1 MNDLQFESMVCSDKH
16 IVNLDLLNLKDR
28 NIKEVVFD
36 CYDNLKSTILVAW
49 NDRLADMEDLFKSDF
64 KKELAKSKE
73 YEFSADVNALDNVY
87 SKFQL
92 KYIIDPE
99 HVSDKYRRVALEN
112 TIRRFEE
119 EVKNYDNVRWDI
131 LDYLKAELF
140 KEEALFQ
147 KALVVYN
154 NESKGVKTEPEP
166 GAKKKRGRK
175 KNLSSVVIKQLS
187 LKEEDMS
194 TDLFVQE
201 QSILVP
207 EIDRNNKYRIDGI
220 NYYGVFN
227 NIYTGLLTKSRTL
240 GYKIFKD
247 GKFNA
252 AYFGVTEDPEFGP
265 ILYVGI
271 YGFTYNPFH
280 ILTREHM
287 ENVLPNDLLVFNN
300 TKNREDWEEIINN
313 TYLKAL
319 HMDQNEEDYML
330 DLENKKEK
338 GIHNKK
344 VMHLPDLR
352 YRAMKKERRYKIDIN
367 IGCRM
372 ILEKLEEVSMGSDD
386 TKRYRF
392 THLNSLEEV
401 ILRHIN
407 EENKI
412 PKTISPTKGAKR
424 INLNP
429 GLIVSIIKK
438 NSDEHSDGVLLFRD
452 NKKEPN
458 PFDVFHIFAYSQTSN
473 HISTQ
478 SNKHVSSKAKRT
490 GESTNWIKWGTL
502 PYLSIYFSK
511 NNVPLGKN
519 NILHFDIGNEHIV
532 ERSKLKEVFKDIY
545 EAKTL

>member
-131 LDYLKAELF
+131 LDYLKAELV

-166 GAKKKRGRK
+166 GTKKKRGRK

-227 NIYTGLLTKSRTL
+227 NI
-240 GYKIFKD
+240 F
-247 GKFNA
+247 
-252 AYFGVTEDPEFGP
+252 
-265 ILYVGI
+265 
-271 YGFTYNPFH
+271 
-280 ILTREHM
+280 
-287 ENVLPNDLLVFNN
+287 
-300 TKNREDWEEIINN
+300 
-313 TYLKAL
+313 
-319 HMDQNEEDYML
+319 
-330 DLENKKEK
+330 
-338 GIHNKK
+338 
-344 VMHLPDLR
+344 
-352 YRAMKKERRYKIDIN
+352 
-367 IGCRM
+367 
-372 ILEKLEEVSMGSDD
+372 
-386 TKRYRF
+386 
-392 THLNSLEEV
+392 
-401 ILRHIN
+401 
-407 EENKI
+407 
-412 PKTISPTKGAKR
+412 
-424 INLNP
+424 
-429 GLIVSIIKK
+429 
-438 NSDEHSDGVLLFRD
+438 
-452 NKKEPN
+452 
-458 PFDVFHIFAYSQTSN
+458 YST
-473 HISTQ
+473 
-478 SNKHVSSKAKRT
+478 
-490 GESTNWIKWGTL
+490 
-502 PYLSIYFSK
+502 
-511 NNVPLGKN
+511 
-519 NILHFDIGNEHIV
+519 
-532 ERSKLKEVFKDIY
+532 IY
-545 EAKTL
+545 EINQPYYYSYD